1 MTAKARNQMDAL
13 STCTVTRAIG
23 KVRAETVQGWNNK
36 EQTNKGIARKRI
48 NRAFWR
54 LCKF

>member
-13 STCTVTRAIG
+13 STCTATRAIS
-23 KVRAETVQGWNNK
+23 KVRTETVQGWNNK

-48 NRAFWR
+48 NTSFLAIM
-54 LCKF
+54 